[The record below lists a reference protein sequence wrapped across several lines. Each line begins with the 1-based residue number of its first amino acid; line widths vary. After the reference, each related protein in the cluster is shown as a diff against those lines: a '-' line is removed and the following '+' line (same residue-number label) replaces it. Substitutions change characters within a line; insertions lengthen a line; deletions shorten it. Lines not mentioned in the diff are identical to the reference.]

1 MSTAALLAAPRC
13 RPHRPL
19 QLQVSGVAEIS
30 ACGTYR
36 WSLQRWWA
44 EGLPDTT
51 RMLPWIML
59 NPSTADAHVDDPT
72 LKRIIAWSWRWGFD
86 GLLVVNLF
94 PYLSSKPT
102 ELREWLRWAE
112 RRDWDARDS
121 IWANWDQA
129 AKLLAPFDAAMAA
142 WGSPPGPFGYET
154 QLAAE
159 GLLDRCNAPAR
170 LRNPTLHRRGVLSL
184 FCLGETGAG
193 DPTHPMARG
202 RHRVPD
208 DAVPTPLCRYPG
220 TIVGLG
226 EEVSAC
232 A

>member
-19 QLQVSGVAEIS
+19 DLQVSGLASIS

-36 WSLQRWWA
+36 WSLQRWWHNGA
-44 EGLPDTT
+44 LGSGAI
-51 RMLPWIML
+51 LPWIML
-59 NPSTADAHVDDPT
+59 NPSKADAHVDDPT
-72 LKRIIAWSWRWGFD
+72 LKRIIAFSWRWGFD

-94 PYLSSKPT
+94 PYRSSKPS
-102 ELREWLRWAE
+102 ELRNWWRWDE
-112 RRDWDARDS
+112 RQDWHARDQFRAGQS
-121 IWANWDQA
+121 MA
-129 AKLLAPFDAAMAA
+129 AALLAPFDAAMAA
-142 WGSPPGPFGYET
+142 WGSPPGPLHYDA

-159 GLLDRCNAPAR
+159 RLLDAVDDPDRTSVWPPRSA
-170 LRNPTLHRRGVLSL
+170 VLKL

-208 DAVPTPLCRYPG
+208 DAVPLPLRRYPG

-226 EEVSAC
+226 DEVA
-232 A
+232 AA